1 MSLECCQ
8 LLRSRVLHR
17 QNTTVVTSAPPERTA
32 SPRTAFHSPPRD
44 PKNLPGDFSPLGRA
58 LRWVPVGP
66 GAGSVHG
73 GPKRSDL
80 SSAVREAKSFNLL
93 LGQTP
98 LETTAECG
106 PRKDCSV

>member
-1 MSLECCQ
+1 MSPECCQ

-44 PKNLPGDFSPLGRA
+44 PKSLPGDFSPLGRA

-80 SSAVREAKSFNLL
+80 SSAVWEAKSFNLL